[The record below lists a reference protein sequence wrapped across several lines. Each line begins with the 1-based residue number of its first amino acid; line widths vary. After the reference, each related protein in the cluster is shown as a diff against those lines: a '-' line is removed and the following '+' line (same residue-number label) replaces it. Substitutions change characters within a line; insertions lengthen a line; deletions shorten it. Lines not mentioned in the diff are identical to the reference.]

1 MTNRAAAGINAL
13 IQSDASYD
21 TYLDHI
27 VGGSRP
33 DPGPMSEAFWGPV
46 KRNWRTDVR
55 AHLRAVDVPVLAPF
69 GSHDAYVDPIAS
81 ARAYRRELTR

>member
-1 MTNRAAAGINAL
+1 
-13 IQSDASYD
+13 
-21 TYLDHI
+21 
-27 VGGSRP
+27 
-33 DPGPMSEAFWGPV
+33 MSEAFWGFV

-81 ARAYRRELTR
+81 ARAYRRELTRSAPPSSRFGYSTTPITA